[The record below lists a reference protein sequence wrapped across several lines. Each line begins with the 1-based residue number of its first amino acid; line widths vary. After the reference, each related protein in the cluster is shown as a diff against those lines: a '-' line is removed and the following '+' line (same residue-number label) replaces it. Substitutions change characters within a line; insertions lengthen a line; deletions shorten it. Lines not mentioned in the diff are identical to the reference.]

1 MGVLV
6 AFMKMTEVIEV
17 KKIQITKNRMWT
29 NFNDIK
35 NGMTHMPSI
44 VTNLEKW
51 LNFDLIW
58 RDIIRVI
65 LYNTNVSYYN
75 TKKNHFH
82 TNVVIT
88 QNFFEH

>member
-17 KKIQITKNRMWT
+17 KKIQITKNRMCT

-44 VTNLEKW
+44 VTNFEKW
-51 LNFDLIW
+51 LNLDLI
-58 RDIIRVI
+58 
-65 LYNTNVSYYN
+65 
-75 TKKNHFH
+75 
-82 TNVVIT
+82 
-88 QNFFEH
+88 